1 MATDHRV
8 VPREREDLSD
18 VANRAG
24 EPNASAFQLPEFP
37 SQKAIRSSFHST
49 WAAIEENLDLS
60 LTSEEALRLFADF
73 TLYDIPDG
81 TRTTLT
87 VRPDVDVGMDAAL
100 FCLAMVHTLKHLGAR
115 QCVIMTHTAYNRARG
130 REGLGR
136 ILRLLADGVKPVS
149 EYARKER
156 IGIDLVGLSEDYELR
171 NYLLGHLPRVNGNA
185 FRAHFLVDYAEE
197 GVGDDALRAQYEA
210 LPEVDVC
217 VRHTKLNLS
226 GGGWIPSKLL
236 KATFLYS
243 QNGSLFSNW
252 TFDELVALSTLS
264 LVAKLVHTGEGLVK
278 MYGDID
284 EVKARY
290 QLREL
295 RLFNERVQLRPD
307 PKKLFVFGAP
317 QGLYQFYY

>member
-8 VPREREDLSD
+8 ISPE
-18 VANRAG
+18 G
-24 EPNASAFQLPEFP
+24 EGVGEMRSPTEASESPTFRLPEFP
-37 SQKAIRSSFHST
+37 SQKSILASFHSI
-49 WAAIEENLDLS
+49 WAAVEENLDLS
-60 LTSEEALRLFADF
+60 LTSEEALRLFPSF

-100 FCLAMVHTLKHLGAR
+100 FCLAMVHTLKNLGAR
-115 QCVIMTHTAYNRARG
+115 DCVLMTHTAYNRARG
-130 REGLGR
+130 QEGLGR

-149 EYARKER
+149 AYARKER
-156 IGIDLVGLSEDYELR
+156 IGIELVGLSEDYELR
-171 NYLLGHLPRVNGNA
+171 NYLLGRLPRVNDDG

-197 GVGDDALRAQYEA
+197 GVADDGLREQFEA
-210 LPEVDVC
+210 LPDVDVC

-236 KATFLYS
+236 RATFLYS

-295 RLFNERVQLRPD
+295 RLFNERIQLRPQ